1 MKTREVLATVALISV
16 LGLAVTAVAGTVPPR
31 YRDVRIFMDP
41 DGPGG
46 IASSTTPYDP
56 CARYDKSLKY
66 TVSGVIG
73 VMLGANGYS
82 FNLRDVVAQAAAIW
96 NNKLA
101 SNGCSFSIVPANI
114 SAPNFVINSDQSDAN
129 STAIAVAVPRGYE
142 KLTGVP
148 PGIYVNRAYP
158 ITYSQDES
166 RVLATQFD
174 ADMNGEQIAQ
184 ALALLTMVHEFG
196 HALGLAHPIEEMG
209 NQRDGLKP
217 RYSPHS
223 MQWISRADF
232 ASGPVMI
239 GNPIRLLDVMVKTPQ
254 KHRLKLSDMQPSD
267 VEANTLKQLL
277 SCSSI
282 QAAKDAQQ
290 DAACSSFLSQGKLV
304 LQYSDLYLPF
314 LLEKMTRTQ

>member
-1 MKTREVLATVALISV
+1 MRTRGILATIALISV
-16 LGLAVTAVAGTVPPR
+16 LSLAVTAVAGTVPPR
-31 YRDVRIFMDP
+31 YQDVRIFMDP

-46 IASSTTPYDP
+46 IASTTTPYDP
-56 CARYDKSLKY
+56 CARYNKSLKY

-73 VMLGANGYS
+73 VMLGPNGYS
-82 FNLRDVVAQAAAIW
+82 FNLSDVVAKAAAVW
-96 NNKLA
+96 NDKLA
-101 SNGCSFSIVPANI
+101 SNGCSFSIVPADI
-114 SAPNFVINSDQSDAN
+114 FGPNFVINSDHSDEN

-142 KLTGVP
+142 KLTGVQ

-158 ITYSQDES
+158 ITYSQDEV

-174 ADMNGEQIAQ
+174 AAMNGEQIAQ
-184 ALALLTMVHEFG
+184 ALAVLTMVHEFG
-196 HALGLAHPIEEMG
+196 HALGLAHPVEEMG
-209 NQRDGLKP
+209 NQRDGLKS

-239 GNPIRLLDVMVKTPQ
+239 GNPIRLLDVMFKTPQ
-254 KHRLKLSDMQPSD
+254 THRLKLSDMQPSD

-282 QAAKDAQQ
+282 QAAKDARL
-290 DAACSSFLSQGKLV
+290 DAACSSFLSQGRLV
-304 LQYSDLYLPF
+304 LQYSYLYIPF
-314 LLEKMTRTQ
+314 LFD